1 MRNLPSVVKTLCQD
15 GDMRPREIRSLT
27 FKVTLL
33 APGEDFGPR
42 AVITL
47 EKKSDIMNNNP
58 PVGIIN
64 LLPNGISLSRY
75 LEKRVITAATCAGG
89 SDGKHARPRD

>member
-1 MRNLPSVVKTLCQD
+1 MRNLPSVVKTLRQD
-15 GDMRPREIRSLT
+15 GDMSTREIRSLT

-33 APGEDFGPR
+33 APGEDIGAR
-42 AVITL
+42 AAITL

-64 LLPNGISLSRY
+64 LLPNGISLSRF
-75 LEKRVITAATCAGG
+75 LEKSVITVATCARV
-89 SDGKHARPRD
+89 SDAKHARP